1 VPDWLYNTVGAIGVV
16 LILSAYFLLQTERL
30 HAEQLRYSLLN
41 LAGSSM
47 ILFSLFFEFNL
58 PSFIVE
64 AAWVTISLIGIGRW
78 YWKRKQAQKAS

>member
-1 VPDWLYNTVGAIGVV
+1 MPDWFHNVVGAIGVV

-30 HAEQLRYSLLN
+30 HSEQLRYSVLN

-64 AAWVTISLIGIGRW
+64 AAWVTISVIGIARW
-78 YWKRKQAQKAS
+78 YWKRRQAQTSS